1 VRIIPAIVGGVIGL
15 LVGLSVI
22 LLIWLGSFVQ
32 NLPWWVAIILNVFD
46 YWLLGQLTLTLWTTL
61 IILLVPTVVGAII
74 GWMLGRDGSESG

>member
-1 VRIIPAIVGGVIGL
+1 MRIIPAIVGGVIGL